1 MIKRVMLAVV
11 ILASSAAAAY
21 TLSMLDMIVHG
32 TLYQY
37 GLQFSYDWANPYW
50 MLLRIIQAL
59 LSVIMVATTVG
70 LLFTV
75 RAYFSKRSSRSRP
88 TEVPKVV
95 EKAPV
100 ITRSPERPLIARASP
115 SRSSTVT
122 AHSPAPQ
129 PDRVSV
135 SKPSVALQSPV
146 PIPAP
151 ALTRKHADTPGLFR
165 CAHCRK
171 TFTQPLR
178 MLDFQGDRPRIVN
191 ICPFC
196 NEIVASVPHEEGE
209 RMQDDMH
216 QLDKGDYVPRTTA
229 R

>member
-1 MIKRVMLAVV
+1 MIKRVLLAVV

-21 TLSMLDMIVHG
+21 ALNMLDTIVHG

-37 GLQFSYDWANPYW
+37 GLQFSYEWANPYW
-50 MLLRIIQAL
+50 TLLRVLQAL

-70 LLFTV
+70 LLLNV
-75 RAYFSKRSSRSRP
+75 RAHFSKKSSRTRV
-88 TEVPKVV
+88 TQVPKAVA
-95 EKAPV
+95 KSPV
-100 ITRSPERPLIARASP
+100 TRSPERPLIAHASP

-122 AHSPAPQ
+122 APSPAPQ
-129 PDRVSV
+129 PERVPV
-135 SKPSVALQSPV
+135 SKPLVAPV
-146 PIPAP
+146 PIPAL
-151 ALTRKHADTPGLFR
+151 ASTQKQAENSGLFM

-196 NEIVASVPHEEGE
+196 NEIIASVPREEEGE
-209 RMQDDMH
+209 QAQDDMR
-216 QLDKGDYVPRTTA
+216 QEGRSDYLPRTTQ
-229 R
+229 